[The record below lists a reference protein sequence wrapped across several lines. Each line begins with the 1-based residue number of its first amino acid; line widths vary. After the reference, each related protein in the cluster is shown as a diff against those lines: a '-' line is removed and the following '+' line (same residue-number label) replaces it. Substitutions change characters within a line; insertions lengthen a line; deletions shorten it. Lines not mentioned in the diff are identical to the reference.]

1 VGVRVLVVEDEVRL
15 AAGLRTGLEAEGFAV
30 DVAHDGV
37 DGLWLAQENPYA
49 VVLLD
54 LMLPGLDGYQVCR
67 RLREAGCWVPVLM
80 LTALGEPED
89 QVEGLELGADDYV
102 TKPFAFPVLVARV
115 RALARRGER
124 ERPVVLT
131 AGDLTFDPASRVAR
145 RGDQDLG
152 PTAREAAVLH
162 LLIRRAGEALSK
174 REILADVWDD
184 DFDGDPNI
192 VEVYVRR
199 LRLKVDEPFG
209 RSAIR
214 TVRGAGYLL
223 DGQGG

>member
-1 VGVRVLVVEDEVRL
+1 MRVLVVEDEARL
-15 AAGLRTGLEAEGFAV
+15 AAGLRAGLEAEGFAV

-37 DGLWLAQENPYA
+37 DGLWLAQEKPYD

-67 RLREAGCWVPVLM
+67 RMRKAGIWVPVVM
-80 LTALGEPED
+80 LTAMSEVED
-89 QVEGLELGADDYV
+89 QVEGLDVGADDYV
-102 TKPFAFPVLVARV
+102 TKPFAFPVLVARI
-115 RALARRGER
+115 RALLRRGTP
-124 ERPVVLT
+124 ERPAVLA

-145 RGDQDLG
+145 RAGTDLG
-152 PTAREAAVLH
+152 LTAREAAVLEH
-162 LLIRRAGEALSK
+162 LMRHPDTAVTK
-174 REILADVWDD
+174 RDVLAHVWDD
-184 DFDGDPNI
+184 DFEGDQNI

-199 LRLKVDEPFG
+199 LRSKVDEPFG
-209 RSAIR
+209 RAAIR

>member
-1 VGVRVLVVEDEVRL
+1 MRVLVVEDEERL

-30 DVAHDGV
+30 DVAGTGT
-37 DGLWLAQENPYA
+37 DGLFLAQEHPYDA
-49 VVLLD
+49 VLLD

-80 LTALGEPED
+80 LTAMGEVED
-89 QVEGLELGADDYV
+89 QVEGLESGADDYL
-102 TKPFAFPVLVARV
+102 TKPFAFPVLVARA
-115 RALARRGER
+115 RALIRRGAP
-124 ERPVVLT
+124 ERPVALT
-131 AGDLTFDPASRVAR
+131 AGDLRFDPASRRAS
-145 RGDQDLG
+145 RGGTDVGL
-152 PTAREAAVLH
+152 TAREAAVLEH
-162 LLIRRAGEALSK
+162 LIRRPDTVHSK
-174 REILADVWDD
+174 REILAGVWDE

-199 LRLKVDEPFG
+199 LRAKIDEPAG

-223 DGQGG
+223 DGRGG